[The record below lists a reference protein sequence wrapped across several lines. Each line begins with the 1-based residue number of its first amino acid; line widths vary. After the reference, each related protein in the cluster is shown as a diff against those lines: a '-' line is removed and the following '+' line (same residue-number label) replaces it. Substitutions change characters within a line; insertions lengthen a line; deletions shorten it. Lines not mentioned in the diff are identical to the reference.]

1 MEPNIHL
8 GNWHGVSLSLG
19 CSLLGNQRAKVN
31 VWEAISCLS
40 WQAPYSTFYWAITP
54 HVHANYEIY
63 QKAYP
68 FQFFVRKHIYMHT
81 QYKNEKEKKKK
92 VFKALNQNT
101 IWFKMNVLQGRR
113 KTKRN
118 IGQACEER

>member
-1 MEPNIHL
+1 
-8 GNWHGVSLSLG
+8 
-19 CSLLGNQRAKVN
+19 
-31 VWEAISCLS
+31 
-40 WQAPYSTFYWAITP
+40 
-54 HVHANYEIY
+54 
-63 QKAYP
+63 
-68 FQFFVRKHIYMHT
+68 MHT